1 MAVPGFNDEQQLWR
15 QFQRGD
21 EQAFRELYQAHV
33 RHLLNYGLRLS
44 GSLSV
49 VEDCIQDL
57 FAELWQYRKTLM
69 QPASIRF
76 YLLKG
81 LRNRLNARYRKDIP
95 YASGWDTDPE
105 LPFPVE
111 PSTEQRLIELDM
123 DNELQERVR
132 RAMASLSPRQR
143 EILYLRYFNDLT
155 YEQICDVTG
164 INYQTARSQVYQ
176 ALKTLR
182 GEMKTNWPALISVV
196 VWQFS

>member
-123 DNELQERVR
+123 D
-132 RAMASLSPRQR
+132 
-143 EILYLRYFNDLT
+143 LRYFNDLT

-182 GEMKTNWPALISVV
+182 GEMKTNWPALISVI